1 MSKQPKYIYIYMT
14 SMLWM
19 SAGLKEEEEIHN
31 PTDQLWKMTDNQR
44 LFPVQVSRG
53 FKSCKE
59 LDGYMR
65 KNLHSGGSV
74 QQNQLQDLKLNSRI
88 RGHEHLTHCIF

>member
-1 MSKQPKYIYIYMT
+1 MT

-19 SAGLKEEEEIHN
+19 SADLKEEEEIHN
-31 PTDQLWKMTDNQR
+31 PTDQLWKLTDNQQ

-59 LDGYMR
+59 LDEEKTPLWCLSSAKSAAR
-65 KNLHSGGSV
+65 S
-74 QQNQLQDLKLNSRI
+74 QI
-88 RGHEHLTHCIF
+88 